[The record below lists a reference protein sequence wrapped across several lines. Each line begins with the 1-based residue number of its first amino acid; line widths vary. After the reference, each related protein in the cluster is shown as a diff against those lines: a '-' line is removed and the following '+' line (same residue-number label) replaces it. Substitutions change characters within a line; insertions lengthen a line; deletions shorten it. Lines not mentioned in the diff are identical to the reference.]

1 MKKKVLKKID
11 FLETFDQFIKVSA
24 SGKRTLKNGKRLR
37 EGSVNN
43 YKYLRKLLTDFC
55 VAKDFQLRIYPL
67 NKVGKPLLNQE
78 KKYWKTFYQKFTEY
92 LYTDLGHFDNYVGN
106 NIKMLRVF
114 FNYLETEKGI
124 VTGGFH
130 RQFYVRKEN
139 IQIVTL
145 LPEQLNFL
153 IHNNKLEEKLDES
166 LAKTKDI
173 FVFGCTVALRV
184 SDLLNLKKSNIE
196 NINGE
201 IYLKAQSKKTGTLSR
216 IKLPDYAISIITKYK
231 NRYTTLLPPISN
243 GRLNLNIK
251 KLIEAVGWTEP
262 YIKTRE
268 RRGVPVPVFK
278 EPKKKKHYRFCDLVT
293 SHTMRRTAITTML
306 CLGMPE
312 HLVRK
317 ISGHAPG
324 SKEFFKYVELSQV
337 YLDTE
342 TNRMFEN
349 LKSKQYSE
357 QIQAI

>member
-1 MKKKVLKKID
+1 MKKREVKKID
-11 FLETFDQFIKVSA
+11 FLSSFDQFIKVSA
-24 SGKRTLKNGKRLR
+24 SGRRTLKNGKRLR

-43 YKYLRKLLTDFC
+43 YRYLAKLLTEFSL
-55 VAKDFQLRIYPL
+55 AKKFPLRICPL
-67 NKVGKPLLNQE
+67 NKAGKQIIIQE
-78 KKYWKTFYQKFTEY
+78 KKYWNSFYQKFTDY
-92 LYTDLGHFDNYVGN
+92 LHNDLGHYDNYVGN

-130 RQFYVRKEN
+130 RQFYVRKER

-153 IHNNKLEEKLDES
+153 IHNTKLEEMLDES
-166 LAKTKDI
+166 LIKTKDI

-201 IYLKAQSKKTGTLSR
+201 IYLKAQSKKTGSVSR
-216 IKLPDYAISIITKYK
+216 IKLPDYAISILDKYK
-231 NRYTTLLPPISN
+231 NCYRTLLPPISN

-251 KLIEAVGWTEP
+251 KLIELAGWTDA
-262 YIKTRE
+262 YVKTRE
-268 RRGVPVPVFK
+268 KKGVPVPVYK
-278 EPKKKKHYRFCDLVT
+278 DSKKKKHYRFCDLVT
-293 SHTMRRTAITTML
+293 SHTMRRTGITTML

-312 HLVRK
+312 QLVRK

-342 TNRMFEN
+342 TNKMFEN
-349 LKSKQYSE
+349 LKSKKYAD
-357 QIQAI
+357 QIQAF